1 MLRTHSHKFDVP
13 VTQVLPVHPV
23 EHWHLLGETQDPRLL
38 SHPWEQIAVKY
49 VNNKVTESMNQSVN
63 D

>member
-1 MLRTHSHKFDVP
+1 MEKVRHGTNSKQNPTGNIANKFDVP

-38 SHPWEQIAVKY
+38 SHPWEQIAVK
-49 VNNKVTESMNQSVN
+49 
-63 D
+63 